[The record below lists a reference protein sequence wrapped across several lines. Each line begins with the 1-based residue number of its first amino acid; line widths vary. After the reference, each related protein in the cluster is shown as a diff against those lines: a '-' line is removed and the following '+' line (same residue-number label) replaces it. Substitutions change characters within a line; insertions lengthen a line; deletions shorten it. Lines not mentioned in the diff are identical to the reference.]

1 MNEIAQPTAAVCAI
15 VLRTHVLQILEGPFH
30 IISKYF
36 WCHEMHSA
44 QTFVWIVEF
53 VGKEIFAL
61 SIPSSKNT
69 KLSVAMPHVGNQD
82 VCTSHVGKVK
92 V

>member
-1 MNEIAQPTAAVCAI
+1 
-15 VLRTHVLQILEGPFH
+15 
-30 IISKYF
+30 
-36 WCHEMHSA
+36 MHSA

-69 KLSVAMPHVGNQD
+69 KLSVAMPHVTLAIKMS
-82 VCTSHVGKVK
+82 VRHTSEK
-92 V
+92 

>member
-1 MNEIAQPTAAVCAI
+1 
-15 VLRTHVLQILEGPFH
+15 
-30 IISKYF
+30 
-36 WCHEMHSA
+36 MHSA

-69 KLSVAMPHVGNQD
+69 KLAVAMPHVGNQD